1 MAQYSAEQIRIIK
14 QAMALGRVA
23 MQRTG
28 RYEALIF
35 AEAYVAHDGVQ
46 IPGSEDDDAA
56 RTRVAHRLLES
67 LRSGHTATSDVH
79 VMREIKRVQVEVRWA
94 QLAESDRVVGF
105 HLRMGPAAQLE
116 SACRELL
123 HRDQGLGAAV
133 FPKAQTVVVPAGCE
147 DYEFTPV
154 LEHELEQ

>member
-14 QAMALGRVA
+14 QAMAFGRAA
-23 MQRTG
+23 MQRIR

-35 AEAYVAHDGVQ
+35 AEAYVVHDGVQ
-46 IPGSEDDDAA
+46 IPGKEGDAPTRA
-56 RTRVAHRLLES
+56 RVAEQLLES
-67 LRSGHTATSDVH
+67 LRSGHKATADEH
-79 VMREIKRVQVEVRWA
+79 VSREIKRVHAEVRWA
-94 QLAESDRVVGF
+94 RLAESDQVVGF

-123 HRDQGLGAAV
+123 HQNHGLGAAV
-133 FPKAQTVVVPAGCE
+133 FPKAQTVVVPVGCD